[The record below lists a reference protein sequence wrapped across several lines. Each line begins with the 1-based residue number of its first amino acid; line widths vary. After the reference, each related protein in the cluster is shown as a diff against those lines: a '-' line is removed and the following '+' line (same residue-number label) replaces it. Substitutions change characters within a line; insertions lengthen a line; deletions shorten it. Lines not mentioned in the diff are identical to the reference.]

1 MKLKLFP
8 DGDIEQ
14 GFNSL
19 CEVDEMGSFGVFSLV
34 EHRQRATF
42 GEQFEPWKEKELKRR
57 AKVSLQKCDTV

>member
-1 MKLKLFP
+1 MKGSGGHYVKLKLFP

-42 GEQFEPWKEKELKRR
+42 GEQFEP
-57 AKVSLQKCDTV
+57 